1 MACAALKR
9 PYNFDLLATS
19 PEQLSTASNKRRR
32 CGAIASSVSPSATIS
47 PFLEATP
54 KVSRDELTRCVQDEW
69 KRLHRRRKLMSPP
82 SPPSN
87 VSKDVHSMVCA
98 SAHPSSFWNSTLS
111 SHSASMS
118 PPQGSAS
125 PHGSSSPS
133 GAMSPP
139 RGKEQPTLSIKQ
151 VVLLCERLWKE
162 REEKLCEEYDQ
173 ILNEKLGEQ
182 YDSFLKFTQDQIIRK
197 YQQSSCSYVS

>member
-9 PYNFDLLATS
+9 PYNFDLLAST
-19 PEQLSTASNKRRR
+19 PEQLSTSSNKRRR
-32 CGAIASSVSPSATIS
+32 CGALASSVSPSTTLS
-47 PFLEATP
+47 PFVEATP
-54 KVSRDELTRCVQDEW
+54 SVSREELTKCVQDEW
-69 KRLHRRRKLMSPP
+69 RRIYRRRKLMSPP
-82 SPPSN
+82 SPPSSI
-87 VSKDVHSMVCA
+87 SKDVQNMACS
-98 SAHPSSFWNSTLS
+98 SSQPSSFWNSNLI
-111 SHSASMS
+111 SHSPNMS
-118 PPQGSAS
+118 PPQGSTS
-125 PHGSSSPS
+125 PQRSPTLGLS
-133 GAMSPP
+133 T
-139 RGKEQPTLSIKQ
+139 RGKEQPSLSIKQ